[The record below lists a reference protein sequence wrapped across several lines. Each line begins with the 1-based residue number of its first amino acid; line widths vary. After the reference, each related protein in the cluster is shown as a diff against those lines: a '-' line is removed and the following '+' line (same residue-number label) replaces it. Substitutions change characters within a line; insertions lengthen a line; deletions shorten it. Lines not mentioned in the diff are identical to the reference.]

1 MTFDSTLQ
9 RQIMGR
15 FATGVTLVTTRRKDG
30 EILGMTANAILSLSL
45 DPPLILVSIDKQ
57 NQMHEFLTS
66 SDCFAL
72 NVLRDDQEEIS
83 RRFATPGPK
92 DFSGLE
98 LLELETGSPVLANAL
113 AFIDCQIVQVVSG
126 GDHDMFIGQPL
137 AGETRDGNP
146 LIYYSGQYTQLPSEK
161 Q

>member
-57 NQMHEFLTS
+57 NQMHELLTS

-92 DFSGLE
+92 DFAGLE
-98 LLELETGSPVLANAL
+98 LL
-113 AFIDCQIVQVVSG
+113 
-126 GDHDMFIGQPL
+126 
-137 AGETRDGNP
+137 
-146 LIYYSGQYTQLPSEK
+146 
-161 Q
+161 